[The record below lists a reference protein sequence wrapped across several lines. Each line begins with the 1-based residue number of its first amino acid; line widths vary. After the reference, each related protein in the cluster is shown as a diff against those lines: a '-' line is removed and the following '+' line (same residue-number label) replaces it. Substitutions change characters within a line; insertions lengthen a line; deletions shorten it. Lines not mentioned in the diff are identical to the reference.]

1 MSDDQRSI
9 VFENVRQALAPL
21 RERTPY
27 PDYEPGQTISAP
39 RVSGAGEWEV
49 FQRNLE
55 AVHGRLF
62 RDAAELASFLKEN
75 NHLRGYCDPAL
86 EAVVAPSLRAEG
98 LEVVT
103 VFERADY
110 DRLAFGIT
118 RGTAAIAESGT
129 IVLDDHRTSDR
140 LAALAPWVHVA
151 VLTEGEMIPT
161 IAEAVGK
168 LGNSPNII
176 WCTGPSKTADVEGIL
191 IEGVHGP
198 GEQIALVFP
207 SL

>member
-1 MSDDQRSI
+1 MSTDQRSI
-9 VFENVRQALAPL
+9 VYENVRQALAPL
-21 RERTPY
+21 GERTPY
-27 PDYEPGQTISAP
+27 PDYDLGQTISEP
-39 RVSGAGEWEV
+39 RVSGGGVWEV
-49 FQRNLE
+49 FARNLE
-55 AVHGRLF
+55 AVHGRFF
-62 RDAAELASFLKEN
+62 RDAAALAAFLKEMG
-75 NHLRGYCDPAL
+75 HSRGYCDPTL
-86 EAVVAPSLRAEG
+86 EGAVGSPLRAAG

-118 RGTAAIAESGT
+118 RGTAAIAESGSL
-129 IVLDDHRTSDR
+129 VLDDHKTSDR

-151 VLTEGEMIPT
+151 VLTEGEIFPS
-161 IAEAVGK
+161 IAEAVGQ
-168 LGNSPNII
+168 LGSSPNVI

-198 GEQIALVFP
+198 GEQIALVLP

>member
-1 MSDDQRSI
+1 MSDDQRSVI
-9 VFENVRQALAPL
+9 FENVRQALAPL
-21 RERTPY
+21 QARAPY
-27 PDYEPGQTISAP
+27 PDYDLEQTISAP
-39 RVSGAGEWEV
+39 RVEGGGVWEV
-49 FQRNLE
+49 FQRNLG
-55 AVHGRLF
+55 AVHGRMF
-62 RDAAELASFLKEN
+62 RTAEALAAFLKERK
-75 NHLRGYCDPAL
+75 HLRGYCDPAL
-86 EAVVAPSLRAEG
+86 EAVVAPALRAAG

-103 VFERADY
+103 IFERADY

-118 RGTAAIAESGT
+118 RGTAAIAESGSM
-129 IVLDDHRTSDR
+129 VLDDDKTSDR

-151 VLTEGEMIPT
+151 VLAESEIIPT
-161 IAEAVGK
+161 IAEAVGR

-198 GEQIALVFP
+198 GEQIALVLP

>member
-1 MSDDQRSI
+1 MSNDARSAI
-9 VFENVRQALAPL
+9 FEKIRQALAPL
-21 RERTPY
+21 GERTAY
-27 PDYEPGQTISAP
+27 PDYQVETTISGP
-39 RVSGAGEWEV
+39 RVEGGSTMEV

-62 RDAAELASFLKEN
+62 HDPAALAAFLAEN
-75 NHLRGYCDPAL
+75 GHTRGYCDPDLASVL
-86 EAVVAPSLRAEG
+86 QPSLSAAG

-103 VFERADY
+103 HFERADY

-129 IVLDDHRTSDR
+129 IVIDDHRTSDR

-151 VLTEGEMIPT
+151 VLLPDEILPT

-198 GEQIALVFP
+198 GEQIALFLS